1 MESIRHHP
9 NKLGLIVGESGTQT
23 THGVGGTNNQRVSQL
38 RAKVDGFLDGGSN
51 VACCHIRPTFQHQ
64 VLENLTVFAT
74 LNRLKRGANELDVVF
89 FEDSLGV
96 ESHGCIERSLTS

>member
-23 THGVGGTNNQRVSQL
+23 THGVGGTDNQRVSQL
-38 RAKVDGFLDGGSN
+38 RAKVDGFLDSGSN
-51 VACCHIRPTFQHQ
+51 VARCHIRPTFQHQ
-64 VLENLTVFAT
+64 VLENLTVFAA
-74 LNRLKRGANELDVVF
+74 LNRLKRGTDELDVVF